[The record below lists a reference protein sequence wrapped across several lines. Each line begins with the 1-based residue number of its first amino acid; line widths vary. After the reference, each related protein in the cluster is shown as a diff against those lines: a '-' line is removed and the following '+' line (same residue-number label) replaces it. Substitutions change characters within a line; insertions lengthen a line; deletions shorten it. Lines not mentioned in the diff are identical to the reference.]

1 MSPDPKSRW
10 SVVYRIG
17 LLLSLAVL
25 ILVLEAVSLL
35 FVGEAPSSQSS
46 GPVSVTIV
54 PGVSVAEI
62 GRVLHRAGLVSHP
75 RAFEL
80 ATRCLRA
87 DEHLQAGQ
95 VALSPGL
102 PICELVRRLTRVRA
116 AGVRVVIREG
126 LMATQVA
133 ELLESATGID
143 ADEFLSA
150 VYDTAFAESLGF
162 SGASLEGYLFPD
174 TYMFYRNMS
183 GRRAAMRM
191 AWNFKRKAPDS
202 VFQTGA
208 GRNLDRHQIV
218 TLASI
223 LQWEVLRRDEWRTVS
238 SVYHNRLRR
247 RMLLQADPT
256 INYIQGKGP
265 TRLSLKDLEVD
276 SPYNTYVHKGLPP
289 GPINSPGLRAI
300 RAALSPDKTDYLF
313 FVARGDGSH
322 VFSRTAEEHFR
333 AKAEASEARRRQ
345 ALEDTTQHG

>member
-1 MSPDPKSRW
+1 MPPDSKSRW
-10 SVVYRIG
+10 SVLHGIG
-17 LLLSLAVL
+17 LLIGLAVL
-25 ILVLEAVSLL
+25 VLFLEAVSFL
-35 FVGEAPSSQSS
+35 FVGEAPSSRSP

-54 PGVSVAEI
+54 PGASVAEI
-62 GRVLHRAGLVSHP
+62 GRVLHQAGLVSHP

-80 ATRCLRA
+80 ATRLLRA
-87 DEHLQAGQ
+87 DEQLQAGQ
-95 VALSPGL
+95 VTLSPGL
-102 PICELVRRLTRVRA
+102 PICDLVHRLTRVRA
-116 AGVRVVIREG
+116 TGVRVVVREG

-133 ELLESATGID
+133 ELLESAAGID
-143 ADEFLSA
+143 ADDFLNA

-162 SGASLEGYLFPD
+162 SGVSLEGYLFPD

-191 AWNFKRKAPDS
+191 AWNFKRKVPDS
-202 VFQTGA
+202 MFEEGA
-208 GRNLDRHQIV
+208 GRNLDRHEVV

-247 RMLLQADPT
+247 NMLLQADPT
-256 INYIQGKGP
+256 INYIQGRGP
-265 TRLSLKDLEVD
+265 TRLTLQDLDME
-276 SPYNTYVHKGLPP
+276 SPYNTYIHKGLPP

-300 RAALSPDKTDYLF
+300 RAALSPDNTDYLF

-322 VFSRTAEEHFR
+322 IFSRTAEEHFR

-345 ALEDTTQHG
+345 ALEDTTQQG